1 MISRLLEKTAGF
13 WWFACGAGVGLAS
26 ISLVHAS
33 VPGKITSAPIREIRG
48 ARVPLP
54 ETEFG
59 FTKLSRAEAAFVESD
74 AQQKKLKTVAS
85 RPSIS
90 KKRTGI

>member
-26 ISLVHAS
+26 ISFVHAS
-33 VPGKITSAPIREIRG
+33 VPAKVTPAPIREIRG
-48 ARVPLP
+48 ARIPLP

-59 FTKLSRAEAAFVESD
+59 FAKLSRTESAYVESD
-74 AQQKKLKTVAS
+74 VQQKKLKTVAS
-85 RPSIS
+85 RPFNS